1 MSMGNETVFLSST
14 LALLAMACLSLVLA
28 CLFRM
33 RFRKLDG
40 IACDLSVAVFNRTF
54 NVFDP
59 YPDRLRI
66 INSFVTALPLVVL
79 ALTGAV
85 LLLFMEVIAAGL
97 LLSLVVIV
105 VSLNLLVVEGAF
117 DIYQSAK
124 AFTKAF
130 QKGAGLGEGDLKVF
144 RIVKK
149 SLPRLSNYYF
159 GLATGFALLG
169 LALPYAAPSLVW
181 ASVQFMGLIFSGGA
195 AMGFPPFTVPLL
207 WMLSVIVIVIFI
219 RRIKSRF
226 SRAIFAQ
233 SLELP

>member
-1 MSMGNETVFLSST
+1 LFLSST
-14 LALLAMACLSLVLA
+14 VALLAMACSSLLLA
-28 CLFRM
+28 CLFRT
-33 RFRKLDG
+33 RFRRLDG
-40 IACDLSVAVFNRTF
+40 IASDPSVKVFNRTF

-59 YPDRLRI
+59 YPDRLRLI
-66 INSFVTALPLVVL
+66 GNFVTVLPLVVL

-85 LLLFMEVIAAGL
+85 LLFIMEIVATGL

-105 VSLNLLVVEGAF
+105 ISLNLLVVEGAF

-149 SLPRLSNYYF
+149 ALPRLSNYYF

-169 LALPYAAPSLVW
+169 LTLPYAAPSLVW
-181 ASVQFMGLIFSGGA
+181 ASVQFMSLIFSGGA
-195 AMGFPPFTVPLL
+195 VIGFAPFTVPLL
-207 WMLSVIVIVIFI
+207 WMLSIVAIVIFI

-233 SLELP
+233 PVELP

>member
-1 MSMGNETVFLSST
+1 MGNETLFLSST
-14 LALLAMACLSLVLA
+14 VAMLAVACLSLVLA

-33 RFRKLDG
+33 RFHKLDG
-40 IACDLSVAVFNRTF
+40 IAGDPSVEVFNRTF

-59 YPDRLRI
+59 YPDRLRLI
-66 INSFVTALPLVVL
+66 SNFVTLLPLVVL

-85 LLLFMEVIAAGL
+85 LLFAMEIIATGL

-144 RIVKK
+144 RIVEKA
-149 SLPRLSNYYF
+149 LPRLSNYYF

-169 LALPYAAPSLVW
+169 LVLPYAAPSLVW

-195 AMGFPPFTVPLL
+195 AMGFAPFTVPLL
-207 WMLSVIVIVIFI
+207 WMLSIVVIVIFI

-226 SRAIFAQ
+226 SKAIFAQ
-233 SLELP
+233 SLESP